1 MRLAVA
7 RRTRLLTLHE
17 LAQLAGVSPKTIN
30 SIERGKSTPALSTIR
45 KLSASLGVDPM
56 SIDEFRAALEE
67 KEPAPA
73 GRPGR

>member
-1 MRLAVA
+1 
-7 RRTRLLTLHE
+7 
-17 LAQLAGVSPKTIN
+17 
-30 SIERGKSTPALSTIR
+30 
-45 KLSASLGVDPM
+45 LSASLGVDPM